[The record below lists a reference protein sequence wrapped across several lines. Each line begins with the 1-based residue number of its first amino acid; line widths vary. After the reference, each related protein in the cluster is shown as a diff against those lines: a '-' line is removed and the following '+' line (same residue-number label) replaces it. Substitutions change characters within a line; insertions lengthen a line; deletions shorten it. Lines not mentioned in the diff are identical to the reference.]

1 MVGFGPRRVG
11 DGNPCFITFE
21 AGPTHTGLESAMELA
36 TLAAEAK
43 ADAIK
48 FQVVDPDRLISDRK
62 QTISF
67 EVLVDKDTNKTE
79 TVEEPLYDIL
89 CRRALS
95 KDQWRK
101 LKKHCDRAGLAFFAT
116 IGFED
121 EIELLE
127 ELGCD
132 SIKIASADVNHIP
145 LVRRAARSGM
155 CLQLDTGNATFGEIE
170 TTVDVIRAEGN
181 ENIIIHHCPSGYPAH
196 LDGINLRCITTLKQ
210 MFPYPIAYSDH
221 SPGWEMDLAAVA
233 LGANLVEKTITRDRM
248 TPQIEHMMSIEPDNM
263 KTFIKMIRD
272 LETAMGRTRRVM
284 KPQEAERR
292 IANRRS
298 IHLACDVKAGTKL
311 TLKHFDY
318 RRPGYGIAPSEADFV
333 AGQTL
338 YRPKR
343 KGERLEWTDLAAVEL
358 V

>member
-11 DGNPCFITFE
+11 DGNRCFITFE

-36 TLAAEAK
+36 TLAAQAK

-48 FQVVDPDRLISDRK
+48 FQVIDPDRLISDRK

-67 EVLVDKDTNKTE
+67 QILVDKETNKTE

-101 LKKHCDRAGLAFFAT
+101 LKKHCDRLGLAFFAT
-116 IGFED
+116 VGFED
-121 EIELLE
+121 EVELLE

-145 LVRRAARSGM
+145 LIRRAARSGM
-155 CLQLDTGNATFGEIE
+155 CLQLDTGNATIGEIE
-170 TTVDVIRAEGN
+170 ATVDVIRAEGN

-210 MFPYPIAYSDH
+210 MFPYPVAYSDH
-221 SPGWEMDLAAVA
+221 TPGWEMDLAAIT
-233 LGANLVEKTITRDRM
+233 LGANLVEKTITKDRT
-248 TPQIEHMMSIEPDNM
+248 TPQIEHMMSIEPQEM
-263 KTFIKMIRD
+263 TAFIKMIRD
-272 LETAMGRTRRVM
+272 METALGRTRRVM
-284 KPQEAERR
+284 SPAEAERR
-292 IANRRS
+292 VANRRS
-298 IHLACDVKAGTKL
+298 IHLIRDIKAGSKL
-311 TLKHFDY
+311 TPEDLDY
-318 RRPGYGIAPSEADFV
+318 RRPGYGIPPSEADFIV
-333 AGQTL
+333 GQTL
-338 YRPKR
+338 CRPKR
-343 KGERLEWTDLAAVEL
+343 KGERLEWSDLAAVEL

>member
-1 MVGFGPRRVG
+1 MVGFGRRLVG

-21 AGPTHTGLESAMELA
+21 AGPTHDGLESAMELA
-36 TLAAEAK
+36 SLAAEAR

-67 EVLVDKDTNKTE
+67 KILVDKKTNKTE
-79 TVEEPLYDIL
+79 TTEEPLYDIL

-101 LKKHCDRAGLAFFAT
+101 LKQHCDRLGLAFFAT
-116 IGFED
+116 IAFEE

-127 ELGCD
+127 DLGCD
-132 SIKIASADVNHIP
+132 SIKIASADVNHTP
-145 LVRRAARSGM
+145 LIRRAARSGM
-155 CLQLDTGNATFGEIE
+155 CLQLDTGNATIGEIE
-170 TTVDVIRAEGN
+170 ASVDVIRAEGN

-196 LDGINLRCITTLKQ
+196 LDGINLRVISTLKQ

-221 SPGWEMDLAAVA
+221 TPGWEMDLAAVA
-233 LGANLVEKTITRDRM
+233 LGANLVEKTITKDRT
-248 TPQIEHMMSIEPDNM
+248 TPSIEHMMSIEPDDMAN
-263 KTFIKMIRD
+263 FIKMIRD
-272 LETAMGRTRRVM
+272 LETALGRTRRVM
-284 KPQEAERR
+284 SQVEVDRR
-292 IANRRS
+292 AANRRS
-298 IHLACDVKAGTKL
+298 IHLNRDMKAGSKL
-311 TLKHFDY
+311 TLGDLEY
-318 RRPGYGIAPSEADFV
+318 RRPGYGIPPSEADFV

-338 YRPKR
+338 CCPKR
-343 KGERLEWTDLAAVEL
+343 RGERLEWTDLAAMEL

>member
-21 AGPTHTGLESAMELA
+21 AGPTHNGLESAMELA
-36 TLAAEAK
+36 TLAAQAK

-48 FQVVDPDRLISDRK
+48 FQMVDPERLVSDRN

-67 EVLVDKDTNKTE
+67 QILVDKKTNKTR
-79 TVEEPLYDIL
+79 TVEESLYEIL
-89 CRRALS
+89 CRRALT

-101 LKKHCDRAGLAFFAT
+101 LKKHCDRLGLAFFAT
-116 IGFED
+116 VGFED

-145 LVRRAARSGM
+145 LIRRAAQSGM
-155 CLQLDTGNATFGEIE
+155 CLQLDTGNATIGEIE
-170 TTVDVIRAEGN
+170 ATVDVIRAEGN

-210 MFPYPIAYSDH
+210 MFPYPVAYSDH
-221 SPGWEMDLAAVA
+221 TPGWEMDLAAVA
-233 LGANLVEKTITRDRM
+233 LGANLVEKTITKDRT
-248 TPQIEHMMSIEPDNM
+248 TPTIEHMMSIEPDDM
-263 KTFIKMIRD
+263 AAFIKMIRD
-272 LETAMGRTRRVM
+272 LETALGRTRRVM
-284 KPQEAERR
+284 SAVEKERR
-292 IANRRS
+292 AANRRS
-298 IHLACDVKAGTKL
+298 IHLVRDVKAGKKL
-311 TLKHFDY
+311 EFIDFEY
-318 RRPGYGIAPSEADFV
+318 RRPGFGIPPSEADFIV
-333 AGQTL
+333 GQTL
-338 YRPKR
+338 CRPKR

>member
-21 AGPTHTGLESAMELA
+21 AGPTHNGLESAMELA
-36 TLAAEAK
+36 TLAAQAK

-48 FQVVDPDRLISDRK
+48 FQMVDPDRLIFDRK

-67 EVLVDKDTNKTE
+67 QILVDKKTNKTE
-79 TVEEPLYDIL
+79 TVEESLYEIL
-89 CRRALS
+89 CRRALT
-95 KDQWRK
+95 KDQWRQ
-101 LKKHCDRAGLAFFAT
+101 LKKHCDRLGLAFFAT
-116 IGFED
+116 VGFED

-145 LVRRAARSGM
+145 LIRRAARSGM
-155 CLQLDTGNATFGEIE
+155 CLQLDTGNATIGEIE
-170 TTVDVIRAEGN
+170 ATVDVIRAEGN

-210 MFPYPIAYSDH
+210 MFPYPVAYSDH
-221 SPGWEMDLAAVA
+221 TPGWEMDLAAVA
-233 LGANLVEKTITRDRM
+233 LGANLVEKTITKDRT
-248 TPQIEHMMSIEPDNM
+248 TPAIEHMMSIEPEDM
-263 KTFIKMIRD
+263 TAFIKVIRD
-272 LETAMGRTRRVM
+272 LETALGRTRRVM
-284 KPQEAERR
+284 STVEKERR
-292 IANRRS
+292 VANRRS
-298 IHLACDVKAGTKL
+298 IHLVRDVKAGAKL
-311 TLKHFDY
+311 SLDDFEY
-318 RRPGYGIAPSEADFV
+318 RRPGYGIPPSEADFIV
-333 AGQTL
+333 GQTL
-338 YRPKR
+338 CRTKR